1 MRQYLLLIIWAMAF
15 APKDGISQEKKDE
28 ARVVDELNSTID
40 HAVVSKDFQ
49 ILEKHYADDFVF
61 THGTGLVDSKDSW
74 IRANRSMGEAR
85 FVSREHDSTVVE
97 LHSEVAIVSGK
108 LSVARESKGEIG
120 RYDIH
125 YVRVFA
131 RRNDVWQM
139 ISHRT
144 TKEWH

>member
-1 MRQYLLLIIWAMAF
+1 MKHCFLIIWALAF
-15 APKDGISQEKKDE
+15 ALPQDGISQQKTGE
-28 ARVVDELNSTID
+28 AKLVDDLNSAID
-40 HAVVSKDFQ
+40 HAVADKNFQ
-49 ILEKHYADDFVF
+49 ILEKHYGNDFVF
-61 THGTGLVDSKDSW
+61 THGTGLIDSKESW
-74 IRANRSMGEAR
+74 LKSIRNMGEAR

-97 LHSEVAIVSGK
+97 LHHDVAIVFGK
-108 LSVARESKGEIG
+108 LSVARESKGEIR
-120 RYDIH
+120 RYYIH

>member
-1 MRQYLLLIIWAMAF
+1 MRHYFLIIWAMAF
-15 APKDGISQEKKDE
+15 ALPHDGISQQKTGE
-28 ARVVDELNSTID
+28 AKSVDDLNSAID
-40 HAVVSKDFQ
+40 HAVAGKNFQ

-61 THGTGLVDSKDSW
+61 THGTGLIDSKESW
-74 IRANRSMGEAR
+74 LKSIRNMGEAR

-97 LHSEVAIVSGK
+97 LHQDVAIVFGK
-108 LSVARESKGEIG
+108 LSVARESKGEIR
-120 RYDIH
+120 RYYIH